1 MPSETNYNIQWNRKP
16 LKKYNKATANRWL
29 HSVETKVTD
38 CSEDIKISVLITLR
52 VTMKKI
58 AENKTR
64 LEEKGKTWIVD
75 MKKN

>member
-16 LKKYNKATANRWL
+16 LKKYNKATANRLL

-58 AENKTR
+58 AA
-64 LEEKGKTWIVD
+64 
-75 MKKN
+75 